1 MHSPWIGPPRQ
12 PIQFLMH
19 SVFKLFLIL
28 LFPLYGLGTQFLILP
43 THAEELSI
51 GSHPTMSGI
60 SSVNPALY
68 SASLNHSGLS
78 ISRGIWLGD
87 VTLTHLGYTQPA
99 KGKTFHFN
107 AKYSGLSDLEFR
119 DAVPVDDA
127 LSTFSSYGVSMNG
140 GLSVQREKQKFGI
153 SFSYIFMGLYTE
165 TSSGFGLN
173 LGYARDIV
181 KGMKLGI
188 SIQNLGIMS
197 KLSEDVPSLPT
208 RMIGGVSK
216 QIIFDNYRNTVY
228 CSGEWNQLATT
239 GKFHFGNN
247 FRWDRISLMGGFS
260 ASENVVE
267 SSAGFGIN
275 LGQYEITYGIQFG
288 SQNLGTPQILTF
300 QFRLP

>member
-1 MHSPWIGPPRQ
+1 
-12 PIQFLMH
+12 MH

-43 THAEELSI
+43 TDAEELSI

-60 SSVNPALY
+60 LSVNPALF
-68 SASLNHSGLS
+68 SASLNHPGLS

-99 KGKTFHFN
+99 KGKIFHFN

-127 LSTFSSYGVSMNG
+127 LATFSSYGVSMNG
-140 GLSVQREKQKFGI
+140 GFSVQREKQKFGI

>member
-1 MHSPWIGPPRQ
+1 
-12 PIQFLMH
+12 MH

-43 THAEELSI
+43 TDAEELSI

-60 SSVNPALY
+60 LSVNPALF
-68 SASLNHSGLS
+68 SASLNHPGLS

-99 KGKTFHFN
+99 KGKIFHFN

-140 GLSVQREKQKFGI
+140 GFSVQREKQKFGI

-165 TSSGFGLN
+165 TTSGFGLN

-216 QIIFDNYRNTVY
+216 QIIFNDYQNTVY
-228 CSGEWNQLATT
+228 CSGEWDQLAST
-239 GKFHFGNN
+239 GKFYFGNN
-247 FRWDRISLMGGFS
+247 FRWDRLSLMGGFS

-267 SSAGFGIN
+267 SSAGFGLK

-300 QFRLP
+300 QFLLP

>member
-1 MHSPWIGPPRQ
+1 
-12 PIQFLMH
+12 MH

-43 THAEELSI
+43 TDAEELSI

-60 SSVNPALY
+60 LSVNPALF
-68 SASLNHSGLS
+68 SASLNHPSLS

-99 KGKTFHFN
+99 KGKIFHFN

-140 GLSVQREKQKFGI
+140 GFSVQREKQKFGI

-165 TSSGFGLN
+165 TTSGFGLN

-216 QIIFDNYRNTVY
+216 QIIFDNYRNTIY

-247 FRWDRISLMGGFS
+247 FRWDRLSLMGGFS

-300 QFRLP
+300 QFLLP

>member
-1 MHSPWIGPPRQ
+1 
-12 PIQFLMH
+12 MH

-43 THAEELSI
+43 TDAEELSI

-60 SSVNPALY
+60 LSVNPALF

-99 KGKTFHFN
+99 KGKIFHFN

-140 GLSVQREKQKFGI
+140 GFSVQREKQKFGI

-165 TSSGFGLN
+165 TTSGFGLN

-197 KLSEDVPSLPT
+197 KLSKDAPSLPT
-208 RMIGGVSK
+208 RVIGGVSK

-228 CSGEWNQLATT
+228 CSGEWNQSATT

-247 FRWDRISLMGGFS
+247 FRWDRLSLMGGFS

-300 QFRLP
+300 QFLLP

>member
-1 MHSPWIGPPRQ
+1 
-12 PIQFLMH
+12 MH

-43 THAEELSI
+43 TDAEELSI

-60 SSVNPALY
+60 LSVNPALF
-68 SASLNHSGLS
+68 SASLNHPSLS

-99 KGKTFHFN
+99 KGKIFHFN

-165 TSSGFGLN
+165 TTSGFGLN

-208 RMIGGVSK
+208 RIIGGVSK
-216 QIIFDNYRNTVY
+216 KIIFDNYRNTIY
-228 CSGEWNQLATT
+228 CSGEWNQSATT

-247 FRWDRISLMGGFS
+247 FRWDRLSLMGGFS

-300 QFRLP
+300 QFLLP

>member
-1 MHSPWIGPPRQ
+1 
-12 PIQFLMH
+12 MH

-43 THAEELSI
+43 TDAEELSI

-60 SSVNPALY
+60 LSVNPALF
-68 SASLNHSGLS
+68 SASLNHPSLS

-99 KGKTFHFN
+99 KGKIFHFN

-140 GLSVQREKQKFGI
+140 GFSVQREKQKLGI

-165 TSSGFGLN
+165 TTSGFGLN

-208 RMIGGVSK
+208 RIIGGVSK
-216 QIIFDNYRNTVY
+216 QIIFDNYRNTIY

>member
-1 MHSPWIGPPRQ
+1 
-12 PIQFLMH
+12 MH

-60 SSVNPALY
+60 SSVNSALF
-68 SASLNHSGLS
+68 SASLNHPGLS

-99 KGKTFHFN
+99 KGKIFHFN

-140 GLSVQREKQKFGI
+140 GFSVQREKQKFGI

-165 TSSGFGLN
+165 TTSGFGLN

-208 RMIGGVSK
+208 RIIGGVSK
-216 QIIFDNYRNTVY
+216 QIIFDNYRNTIY

-247 FRWDRISLMGGFS
+247 FRWDRLSLMGGFS

>member
-1 MHSPWIGPPRQ
+1 
-12 PIQFLMH
+12 MH

-60 SSVNPALY
+60 SSVNPALF
-68 SASLNHSGLS
+68 SVSLNNPGLS

-140 GLSVQREKQKFGI
+140 GFSVQREKQKFGI

-165 TSSGFGLN
+165 TASGFGLN

-197 KLSEDVPSLPT
+197 KLSKDAPSLPT
-208 RMIGGVSK
+208 RVIGGVSK
-216 QIIFDNYRNTVY
+216 QIIFNDYQNTVY
-228 CSGEWNQLATT
+228 CSGEWNQSATT
-239 GKFHFGNN
+239 GKFYFGNDFHWN
-247 FRWDRISLMGGFS
+247 RLSLMGGFS

>member
-1 MHSPWIGPPRQ
+1 
-12 PIQFLMH
+12 MH

-43 THAEELSI
+43 TDAEELSI

-60 SSVNPALY
+60 LSVNPALF
-68 SASLNHSGLS
+68 SASLNHPGLS

-99 KGKTFHFN
+99 KGKIFHFN

-140 GLSVQREKQKFGI
+140 GFSVQREKQKFGI

-165 TSSGFGLN
+165 TTSGFGLN

>member
-1 MHSPWIGPPRQ
+1 
-12 PIQFLMH
+12 MH

-43 THAEELSI
+43 TDAEELSI

-60 SSVNPALY
+60 LSVNPALF
-68 SASLNHSGLS
+68 SASLNHPSLS

-99 KGKTFHFN
+99 KGKIFHFN

-140 GLSVQREKQKFGI
+140 GFSVQREKQKFGI

-165 TSSGFGLN
+165 TSSGFGIN

-216 QIIFDNYRNTVY
+216 QIIFDNYRNTIY
-228 CSGEWNQLATT
+228 CSGEWNQSATT

-247 FRWDRISLMGGFS
+247 FRWDRLSLMGGFS

-267 SSAGFGIN
+267 SSAGFGLK

-300 QFRLP
+300 QFLLP

>member
-1 MHSPWIGPPRQ
+1 
-12 PIQFLMH
+12 MH

-60 SSVNPALY
+60 SSVNPALF
-68 SASLNHSGLS
+68 SVSLNHPGLS

-127 LSTFSSYGVSMNG
+127 LSTFSSYGVSMNSG
-140 GLSVQREKQKFGI
+140 FSVQREKQKFGI
-153 SFSYIFMGLYTE
+153 SFSYIFMGLYTV
-165 TSSGFGLN
+165 TTSGFGLN

-197 KLSEDVPSLPT
+197 KLSKDAPSLPT

-216 QIIFDNYRNTVY
+216 QIIFNDYRNTVY
-228 CSGEWNQLATT
+228 CSGEWNQSAST
-239 GKFHFGNN
+239 GKFYFGNN
-247 FRWDRISLMGGFS
+247 FRWDRLSLMSGFS

-267 SSAGFGIN
+267 SSAGFGLK
-275 LGQYEITYGIQFG
+275 LGKYEITYGIQFG

>member
-1 MHSPWIGPPRQ
+1 
-12 PIQFLMH
+12 MH

-60 SSVNPALY
+60 SSVNPALF
-68 SASLNHSGLS
+68 SVSLNHPGLS

-140 GLSVQREKQKFGI
+140 GFSVQREKQKFGI

-165 TSSGFGLN
+165 TTSGFGLN
-173 LGYARDIV
+173 LGYARDIA
-181 KGMKLGI
+181 KGMELGI

-197 KLSEDVPSLPT
+197 KLSKDAPSLPT

-216 QIIFDNYRNTVY
+216 QIIFNDYQNTVY
-228 CSGEWNQLATT
+228 CSGEWNQSAST
-239 GKFHFGNN
+239 GKFYFGNN
-247 FRWDRISLMGGFS
+247 FRWNRLSIMGGFS

-267 SSAGFGIN
+267 SSAGFGLN
-275 LGQYEITYGIQFG
+275 LGQYQITYGIQFG

-300 QFRLP
+300 HFQLP

>member
-1 MHSPWIGPPRQ
+1 
-12 PIQFLMH
+12 MH

-60 SSVNPALY
+60 SSVNPALF
-68 SASLNHSGLS
+68 SVSLNNPGLS

-127 LSTFSSYGVSMNG
+127 LSTFSSYGVSMNSG
-140 GLSVQREKQKFGI
+140 FSIQREKQKLGI
-153 SFSYIFMGLYTE
+153 SFSYIFMGIYTE
-165 TSSGFGLN
+165 TASGFGLN

-197 KLSEDVPSLPT
+197 KLSKDAPSLPT
-208 RMIGGVSK
+208 RIIGGVSK
-216 QIIFDNYRNTVY
+216 QIIFNDYRNTVY
-228 CSGEWNQLATT
+228 CSGEWNQSVST
-239 GKFHFGNN
+239 GKFYFGNN
-247 FRWDRISLMGGFS
+247 FRWDRLSLMGGFS

>member
-1 MHSPWIGPPRQ
+1 
-12 PIQFLMH
+12 MH

-60 SSVNPALY
+60 SSVNPALF
-68 SASLNHSGLS
+68 SVSPNHPGLS

-87 VTLTHLGYTQPA
+87 VTLTHLGYTQLA

-127 LSTFSSYGVSMNG
+127 LSTFSSYGVSMNSG
-140 GLSVQREKQKFGI
+140 FSVQHEKQKFGI

-165 TSSGFGLN
+165 TTSGFGLN

-197 KLSEDVPSLPT
+197 KLSKDAPSLPT

-216 QIIFDNYRNTVY
+216 QIIFNDYRNTVY
-228 CSGEWNQLATT
+228 CSGEWNQSAST
-239 GKFHFGNN
+239 GKFYFGNN
-247 FRWDRISLMGGFS
+247 FRWDRLSLMGGFS

>member
-1 MHSPWIGPPRQ
+1 
-12 PIQFLMH
+12 MH

-60 SSVNPALY
+60 SSVNPALL
-68 SASLNHSGLS
+68 SVSLNHPGLS

-127 LSTFSSYGVSMNG
+127 LSTFSSYGVSMNSG
-140 GLSVQREKQKFGI
+140 FSVQREKQKFGI

-165 TSSGFGLN
+165 TTSGFGLN
-173 LGYARDIV
+173 LGYARDIA

-197 KLSEDVPSLPT
+197 KLSKEAPSLPT

-216 QIIFDNYRNTVY
+216 QIIFNDYRNTVY
-228 CSGEWNQLATT
+228 CSGEWNQSAST
-239 GKFHFGNN
+239 GKFYFGNN
-247 FRWDRISLMGGFS
+247 FRWDRLSLMGGFS

>member
-1 MHSPWIGPPRQ
+1 
-12 PIQFLMH
+12 MH

-43 THAEELSI
+43 TDAEELSI

-60 SSVNPALY
+60 LSVNPALF
-68 SASLNHSGLS
+68 SASLNHPGLS

-99 KGKTFHFN
+99 KGKIFHFN

-165 TSSGFGLN
+165 TTSGFGLN

>member
-1 MHSPWIGPPRQ
+1 
-12 PIQFLMH
+12 MH

-28 LFPLYGLGTQFLILP
+28 LFPLYGLGTQFLVLP

-60 SSVNPALY
+60 SSVNPALF
-68 SASLNHSGLS
+68 SVSLNHPSLS

-127 LSTFSSYGVSMNG
+127 LSTFSTYGVSMNG
-140 GLSVQREKQKFGI
+140 GFSVQREKQKFGI

-165 TSSGFGLN
+165 TTSGFGLN
-173 LGYARDIV
+173 LGYARDIA
-181 KGMKLGI
+181 KGIKLGI

-197 KLSEDVPSLPT
+197 KLSKEAPSLPT

-216 QIIFDNYRNTVY
+216 KIIFNDYQNTVY
-228 CSGEWNQLATT
+228 CSGEWNQSAST
-239 GKFHFGNN
+239 GKFYFGNN
-247 FRWDRISLMGGFS
+247 FRWDRLSLMGGFS
-260 ASENVVE
+260 ASKNVVE

-275 LGQYEITYGIQFG
+275 LGQYKITYGIQFG

>member
-1 MHSPWIGPPRQ
+1 
-12 PIQFLMH
+12 MH

-60 SSVNPALY
+60 SSVNPALF
-68 SASLNHSGLS
+68 SVSLNNPGLS

-127 LSTFSSYGVSMNG
+127 LSTFSSYGVSMNSG
-140 GLSVQREKQKFGI
+140 FSIQREKQKLGI

-165 TSSGFGLN
+165 TTSGFGLN

-188 SIQNLGIMS
+188 SIHNLGIMS
-197 KLSEDVPSLPT
+197 KLSKDAPSLPT
-208 RMIGGVSK
+208 RIIGGVSK
-216 QIIFDNYRNTVY
+216 QIIFNDYRNTVY
-228 CSGEWNQLATT
+228 CSGEWNQSAST
-239 GKFHFGNN
+239 GKFYFGNN
-247 FRWDRISLMGGFS
+247 FRWDRLSLMGGFS

>member
-1 MHSPWIGPPRQ
+1 
-12 PIQFLMH
+12 MH

-51 GSHPTMSGI
+51 GSQPTMSGI
-60 SSVNPALY
+60 SSVNPALF
-68 SASLNHSGLS
+68 SVSLNHPGLS

-127 LSTFSSYGVSMNG
+127 LSTFSSYGVSMNSG
-140 GLSVQREKQKFGI
+140 FSVQREKQKFGI
-153 SFSYIFMGLYTE
+153 SFSYIFIGLYTE
-165 TSSGFGLN
+165 TTSGFGLN

-197 KLSEDVPSLPT
+197 KLSKDAPSLPT
-208 RMIGGVSK
+208 RVIGGVSK
-216 QIIFDNYRNTVY
+216 QIIFNDYQNTVY
-228 CSGEWNQLATT
+228 CSGEWNQSATT
-239 GKFHFGNN
+239 GKFYFGNN
-247 FRWDRISLMGGFS
+247 FRWNRLSLMGGFS

-267 SSAGFGIN
+267 SSAGFGLK

>member
-1 MHSPWIGPPRQ
+1 
-12 PIQFLMH
+12 MH

-43 THAEELSI
+43 THAKELSI

-60 SSVNPALY
+60 LSVNPALF
-68 SASLNHSGLS
+68 SASLNHPGLS

-165 TSSGFGLN
+165 TTSGFGLN

>member
-1 MHSPWIGPPRQ
+1 
-12 PIQFLMH
+12 MH

-60 SSVNPALY
+60 SSVNPALF
-68 SASLNHSGLS
+68 SVSLNNPGLS

-127 LSTFSSYGVSMNG
+127 LSTFSSYGVSMNSG
-140 GLSVQREKQKFGI
+140 FSVQREKQKFGI

-165 TSSGFGLN
+165 TTSGFGLN

-197 KLSEDVPSLPT
+197 KLSKDAPSLPT
-208 RMIGGVSK
+208 RVIGGVSK
-216 QIIFDNYRNTVY
+216 QIIFNDYQNTVY
-228 CSGEWNQLATT
+228 CSGEWNQSATT
-239 GKFHFGNN
+239 GKFYFGNN
-247 FRWDRISLMGGFS
+247 FRWDRLSLMGGFS

-267 SSAGFGIN
+267 SSAGFGLK

>member
-1 MHSPWIGPPRQ
+1 
-12 PIQFLMH
+12 MH

-43 THAEELSI
+43 TDAEELSI

-60 SSVNPALY
+60 LSVNPALF
-68 SASLNHSGLS
+68 SASLNHAGLS

-99 KGKTFHFN
+99 KGKIFHFN

-140 GLSVQREKQKFGI
+140 GFSVQREKQKFGI

-165 TSSGFGLN
+165 TTSGFGLN

-216 QIIFDNYRNTVY
+216 QIIFDNYRNTIY
-228 CSGEWNQLATT
+228 CSGEWNQSATT

-247 FRWDRISLMGGFS
+247 FRWDRLSLMGGFS

-267 SSAGFGIN
+267 SSAGFGLK

-300 QFRLP
+300 QFLLP

>member
-1 MHSPWIGPPRQ
+1 
-12 PIQFLMH
+12 MH

-43 THAEELSI
+43 TDAEELSI

-60 SSVNPALY
+60 SSVNPALF
-68 SASLNHSGLS
+68 SVSLNNPGLS

-127 LSTFSSYGVSMNG
+127 LSTFSSYGVSMNSG
-140 GLSVQREKQKFGI
+140 FSIQREKQKLGI
-153 SFSYIFMGLYTE
+153 SFSYIFMGIYTE
-165 TSSGFGLN
+165 TASGFGLN

-197 KLSEDVPSLPT
+197 KLSKDAPSLPT
-208 RMIGGVSK
+208 RVIGGVSK
-216 QIIFDNYRNTVY
+216 QIIFNDYQNTVY
-228 CSGEWNQLATT
+228 CSGEWNQSASTE
-239 GKFHFGNN
+239 KFYFGNN
-247 FRWDRISLMGGFS
+247 FRWDRLSLMGGFS

>member
-1 MHSPWIGPPRQ
+1 
-12 PIQFLMH
+12 MH

-60 SSVNPALY
+60 SSVNPALF
-68 SASLNHSGLS
+68 SVSLNHPGLS

-140 GLSVQREKQKFGI
+140 GFSVQREKQKFGI

-165 TSSGFGLN
+165 TTSGFGLN

-188 SIQNLGIMS
+188 SIHNLGIMS
-197 KLSEDVPSLPT
+197 KLSKDAPSLPT
-208 RMIGGVSK
+208 RVIGGVSK
-216 QIIFDNYRNTVY
+216 QIIFNDYQNTVY
-228 CSGEWNQLATT
+228 CSGEWNQSATT
-239 GKFHFGNN
+239 GKFYFGNDFHWN
-247 FRWDRISLMGGFS
+247 RLSLMGGFS

-267 SSAGFGIN
+267 SSAGFGLK

>member
-1 MHSPWIGPPRQ
+1 
-12 PIQFLMH
+12 MH

-60 SSVNPALY
+60 SSVNPALF
-68 SASLNHSGLS
+68 SVSLNHPGLS

-127 LSTFSSYGVSMNG
+127 LSTFSSYGVSMNSG
-140 GLSVQREKQKFGI
+140 FSVQREKQKFGI

-165 TSSGFGLN
+165 TTSGFGLN

-197 KLSEDVPSLPT
+197 KLSKDAPSLPT
-208 RMIGGVSK
+208 RVIGGVSK
-216 QIIFDNYRNTVY
+216 QIIFNDYRNTVY
-228 CSGEWNQLATT
+228 CSGEWNQSATT
-239 GKFHFGNN
+239 GKFYFGNN
-247 FRWDRISLMGGFS
+247 FRWDRLSLMGGFS

-300 QFRLP
+300 QFQLP

>member
-1 MHSPWIGPPRQ
+1 
-12 PIQFLMH
+12 MH

-43 THAEELSI
+43 TDAEELSI

-60 SSVNPALY
+60 LSVNPALF

-99 KGKTFHFN
+99 KGKIFHFN

-140 GLSVQREKQKFGI
+140 GFSVQREKQKFGI

-165 TSSGFGLN
+165 TTSGFGLN

-216 QIIFDNYRNTVY
+216 QIIFDNYRNTIY

-247 FRWDRISLMGGFS
+247 FRWDRLSLMGGFS

-300 QFRLP
+300 QFLLP

>member
-1 MHSPWIGPPRQ
+1 
-12 PIQFLMH
+12 MH

-60 SSVNPALY
+60 SSVNPAIL
-68 SASLNHSGLS
+68 SVSLNHPGLS

-127 LSTFSSYGVSMNG
+127 LSTFSSYGVSMNSG
-140 GLSVQREKQKFGI
+140 FSVQREKQKFGI

-165 TSSGFGLN
+165 TTSGFGLN

-188 SIQNLGIMS
+188 SIQNLGVMS
-197 KLSEDVPSLPT
+197 KLSKEAPSLPT

-216 QIIFDNYRNTVY
+216 QIIFNDYRNTVY
-228 CSGEWNQLATT
+228 CSGEWNQSAST
-239 GKFHFGNN
+239 GKFYFGNN
-247 FRWDRISLMGGFS
+247 FRWDRLSLMGGFS
-260 ASENVVE
+260 ASKNVVE

-300 QFRLP
+300 QFQLP

>member
-1 MHSPWIGPPRQ
+1 
-12 PIQFLMH
+12 MH

-28 LFPLYGLGTQFLILP
+28 LFPLYGLGTQFLVLP

-60 SSVNPALY
+60 SSVNPALF
-68 SASLNHSGLS
+68 SVSLNHPGLS

-127 LSTFSSYGVSMNG
+127 LSTFSTYGVSMNG

-165 TSSGFGLN
+165 TTSGFGLN
-173 LGYARDIV
+173 LGYARDIA

-197 KLSEDVPSLPT
+197 KLSKEAPSLPT

-216 QIIFDNYRNTVY
+216 QIIFNDYRNTVY
-228 CSGEWNQLATT
+228 CSGEWNQSAST
-239 GKFHFGNN
+239 GKFYFGNN
-247 FRWDRISLMGGFS
+247 FRWDRLSLMGGFS
-260 ASENVVE
+260 ASKNVVE

-300 QFRLP
+300 QFQLP

>member
-1 MHSPWIGPPRQ
+1 
-12 PIQFLMH
+12 MH

-60 SSVNPALY
+60 SSVNPALF
-68 SASLNHSGLS
+68 SASLNHPGLS

-99 KGKTFHFN
+99 KGRTFHFN

-140 GLSVQREKQKFGI
+140 GFSVQREKQKFGI

-165 TSSGFGLN
+165 TTSGFGLN

-197 KLSEDVPSLPT
+197 KLSKDAPSLPT
-208 RMIGGVSK
+208 RVISGVSK
-216 QIIFDNYRNTVY
+216 QIIFNDYQNTVY
-228 CSGEWNQLATT
+228 CSGEWNQSATT
-239 GKFHFGNN
+239 GKFYFGNN
-247 FRWDRISLMGGFS
+247 FRWNRLSLMGGFS

-267 SSAGFGIN
+267 SSAGFGVN

>member
-1 MHSPWIGPPRQ
+1 
-12 PIQFLMH
+12 MH

-43 THAEELSI
+43 TDAEELSI

-99 KGKTFHFN
+99 KGKIFHFN

-127 LSTFSSYGVSMNG
+127 LATFSSYGVSMNG
-140 GLSVQREKQKFGI
+140 GFSVQREKQKFGI

-216 QIIFDNYRNTVY
+216 QIIFDNYRNTIY

>member
-1 MHSPWIGPPRQ
+1 
-12 PIQFLMH
+12 MH

-43 THAEELSI
+43 TDAEELSI

-60 SSVNPALY
+60 SSVNPALF
-68 SASLNHSGLS
+68 SASLNHPGLS

-99 KGKTFHFN
+99 KGKIFHFN

-140 GLSVQREKQKFGI
+140 GFSVQREKQKFGI

-165 TSSGFGLN
+165 TTSGFGLN

-181 KGMKLGI
+181 KGMNLGI

-216 QIIFDNYRNTVY
+216 QIIFDNYRNTIY
-228 CSGEWNQLATT
+228 CSGEWNQSATT

-247 FRWDRISLMGGFS
+247 FRWDRLSLMGGFS

-267 SSAGFGIN
+267 SSAGFGLK

-300 QFRLP
+300 QFLLP

>member
-1 MHSPWIGPPRQ
+1 
-12 PIQFLMH
+12 MH

-43 THAEELSI
+43 TDAEELSI

-60 SSVNPALY
+60 LSVNPALF

-99 KGKTFHFN
+99 KGKIFHFN

-140 GLSVQREKQKFGI
+140 GFSVQREKQKFGI

-165 TSSGFGLN
+165 TTSGFGLN

-197 KLSEDVPSLPT
+197 KLSKDAPSLPT
-208 RMIGGVSK
+208 RVIGGVSK
-216 QIIFDNYRNTVY
+216 QIIFNNYRNTI
-228 CSGEWNQLATT
+228 SFNTWN
-239 GKFHFGNN
+239 NYS
-247 FRWDRISLMGGFS
+247 SL
-260 ASENVVE
+260 E
-267 SSAGFGIN
+267 
-275 LGQYEITYGIQFG
+275 
-288 SQNLGTPQILTF
+288 
-300 QFRLP
+300 R

>member
-1 MHSPWIGPPRQ
+1 
-12 PIQFLMH
+12 MH

-43 THAEELSI
+43 TDAEELSI

-60 SSVNPALY
+60 SSVNPALF

-99 KGKTFHFN
+99 KGKIFHFN

-140 GLSVQREKQKFGI
+140 GFSVQREKQKFGI

-165 TSSGFGLN
+165 TTSGFGLN

-197 KLSEDVPSLPT
+197 KLSKDAPSLPT
-208 RMIGGVSK
+208 RVIGGVSK
-216 QIIFDNYRNTVY
+216 QIIFDNYRNTIY
-228 CSGEWNQLATT
+228 CSGEWNQSATT

-247 FRWDRISLMGGFS
+247 FRWDRLSLMGGFS

-267 SSAGFGIN
+267 SSAGFGLK

>member
-1 MHSPWIGPPRQ
+1 
-12 PIQFLMH
+12 MH

-43 THAEELSI
+43 TDAEELSI

-60 SSVNPALY
+60 LSVNPALF
-68 SASLNHSGLS
+68 SASLNHPGLS

-140 GLSVQREKQKFGI
+140 GFSVQREKQKFGI

-165 TSSGFGLN
+165 TTSGFGLN
-173 LGYARDIV
+173 LGYARDIA

-197 KLSEDVPSLPT
+197 KLSEDAPSLPT
-208 RMIGGVSK
+208 RVIGGVSK

-228 CSGEWNQLATT
+228 CSGEWNQSATT

-247 FRWDRISLMGGFS
+247 FRWDRLSLMGGFS

-267 SSAGFGIN
+267 SSAGFGLK

-300 QFRLP
+300 QFLLP

>member
-1 MHSPWIGPPRQ
+1 
-12 PIQFLMH
+12 MH

-43 THAEELSI
+43 TDAEELSI

-60 SSVNPALY
+60 LSVNPALF
-68 SASLNHSGLS
+68 SASLNHPSLS

-99 KGKTFHFN
+99 KGKIFHFN

-165 TSSGFGLN
+165 TTSGFGLN

-216 QIIFDNYRNTVY
+216 QIIFDNYRNTIY
-228 CSGEWNQLATT
+228 CSGEWNQSATT

-247 FRWDRISLMGGFS
+247 FRWDRLSLMGGFS

-300 QFRLP
+300 QFLLP

>member
-1 MHSPWIGPPRQ
+1 
-12 PIQFLMH
+12 MH

-43 THAEELSI
+43 TDAEELSI

-60 SSVNPALY
+60 LSVNPALF
-68 SASLNHSGLS
+68 SASLNHPSLS

-99 KGKTFHFN
+99 KGKIFHFN

-140 GLSVQREKQKFGI
+140 GFSVQREKQKFGI

-165 TSSGFGLN
+165 TTSGFGLN

-197 KLSEDVPSLPT
+197 KLSKNAPSLPT
-208 RMIGGVSK
+208 RIIGGVSK
-216 QIIFDNYRNTVY
+216 QIIFNDYQNTVY
-228 CSGEWNQLATT
+228 CSGEWNQSATT

-247 FRWDRISLMGGFS
+247 FRWDRLSLMGGFS

-300 QFRLP
+300 QFLLP